1 VTVTAPSSA
10 APRLSRVRTFL
21 FGGLAL
27 VWFGEMLFTG
37 VPAFAETWT
46 RFWKMYPPDNPD
58 LTAAL
63 YITHAFEA
71 PLKAGLLV
79 LALFG
84 LLSRNTSARTALFV
98 SMSLVPPINIAFH
111 FRAQGFPVS
120 SMTIA
125 TVLSGI
131 LWVSFLLTSEP
142 AQQVERSGPTG
153 AWDAVRL
160 VWCALSAGVLTIFAL
175 LFLLAPDTVLHWE
188 FPCLS
193 DVFNAHQGELA
204 SLRVSTLAAGSHLTA
219 LATAT
224 WFATARSRRNRTLRQ
239 AITFA
244 SIAYAGLVCL
254 LPLRQIVSH
263 AGWHCWTSPV
273 LISFVPLLVGWVVV
287 AAAGRTGEGLVTM
300 KEAAGNVPKHA

>member
-1 VTVTAPSSA
+1 MTVTLSA
-10 APRLSRVRTFL
+10 APLSRVRTFL

-37 VPAFAETWT
+37 VPSFAETWT
-46 RFWKMYPPDNPD
+46 RLWKMYAPDTPQ
-58 LTAAL
+58 LATAL

-84 LLSRNTSARTALFV
+84 LLSRNPSARTALFV

-111 FRAQGFPVS
+111 FRAQGFPLG

-125 TVLSGI
+125 TVLSSI
-131 LWVSFLLTSEP
+131 LWVSFLLIKEP
-142 AQQVERSGPTG
+142 AQQAEPREAIGPWEIFRS
-153 AWDAVRL
+153 AWFG
-160 VWCALSAGVLTIFAL
+160 LSATALTVLAS
-175 LFLLAPDTVLHWE
+175 LFLFAPNTVLYWE

-193 DVFNAHQGELA
+193 DVFDAHQGELA
-204 SLRVSTLAAGSHLTA
+204 SLSVSTLAAGSHLTA

-224 WFATARSRRNRTLRQ
+224 WLATAHSRSNRTLRQ
-239 AITFA
+239 AITLA

-263 AGWHCWTSPV
+263 AGWNCSTSPV
-273 LISFVPLLVGWVVV
+273 LIPFIPLLVGWVMY
-287 AAAGRTGEGLVTM
+287 AAVGRTRGDV
-300 KEAAGNVPKHA
+300 

>member
-1 VTVTAPSSA
+1 VTVTLSA
-10 APRLSRVRTFL
+10 SASQLSRVRTFL

-37 VPAFAETWT
+37 VPSFAETWT
-46 RFWKMYPPDNPD
+46 RFWKMYAPDNPQ
-58 LTAAL
+58 LAAAL

-84 LLSRNTSARTALFV
+84 LLSRNPSARTALFV

-125 TVLSGI
+125 TVLSSI
-131 LWVSFLLTSEP
+131 LWVSFLLIREP
-142 AQQVERSGPTG
+142 AQQAEPSEATGPWEIFRY
-153 AWDAVRL
+153 AWF
-160 VWCALSAGVLTIFAL
+160 ALSATVLTVLAS
-175 LFLLAPDTVLHWE
+175 LFLFAPNTVLDWE

-193 DVFNAHQGELA
+193 DVFHAHQGELA
-204 SLRVSTLAAGSHLTA
+204 SLSVSTLAAGSHLTA

-224 WFATARSRRNRTLRQ
+224 WLATVHSQSNRTLRQ
-239 AITFA
+239 AITLA

-263 AGWHCWTSPV
+263 AGWNCSTSPV
-273 LISFVPLLVGWVVV
+273 LIPFVPLLFGWVIY
-287 AAAGRTGEGLVTM
+287 AAVGRKRGDL
-300 KEAAGNVPKHA
+300 